1 MPGGMKARFAGPT
14 SRAGG
19 LDEPARGAYF
29 PSIMRYNRSAR
40 NLTNLILVALVT
52 CAGAHCGP
60 KHHAQ
65 QVQSGLDGDRLT
77 LGTVQREVRVGMSSA
92 EVAEAIGSPNVV
104 TTDEA
109 GREVWVYD
117 KFATD
122 VVTSESGWSIFG
134 IGAGFGHSGGGLAGG
149 GTSGHSGATS
159 TSQRTLTIVIKF
171 DEQHKVRDFA
181 YHASRF

>member
-1 MPGGMKARFAGPT
+1 
-14 SRAGG
+14 
-19 LDEPARGAYF
+19 
-29 PSIMRYNRSAR
+29 MRRDQFKYGVAQCILAAF
-40 NLTNLILVALVT
+40 LTCL
-52 CAGAHCGP
+52 CAHCGA
-60 KHHAQ
+60 KRHAQ
-65 QVQSGLDGDRLT
+65 DVQSGLDGDRLT
-77 LGTVQREVRVGMSSA
+77 LGTVQREIRMGMSNA
-92 EVAEAIGSPNVV
+92 EVVEAIGSPNVV

-122 VVTSESGWSIFG
+122 VVASESGWSIFG
-134 IGAGFGHSGGGLAGG
+134 LGAGFGHSGGGLGGASAGG
-149 GTSGHSGATS
+149 RSGATS